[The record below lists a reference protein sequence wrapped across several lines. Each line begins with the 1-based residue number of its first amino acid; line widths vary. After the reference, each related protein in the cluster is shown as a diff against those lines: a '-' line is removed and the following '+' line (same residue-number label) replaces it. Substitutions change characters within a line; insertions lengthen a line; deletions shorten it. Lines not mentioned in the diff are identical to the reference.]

1 MRVESDDPKVVHCS
15 RLKIADKEGRLRQ
28 LYNGLP
34 HRGAKV
40 LLLNLSLEGD
50 DIAALGLG

>member
-1 MRVESDDPKVVHCS
+1 MRVESDYPEVVHCS

-40 LLLNLSLEGD
+40 LLLNLLLEGD
-50 DIAALGLG
+50 DIAALGRS